1 MVALLSSV
9 LMLIVLLIQPCKAE
23 EYHFAAISNLYEQ
36 EVGEIILT
44 DVYRRAG
51 LEMKVTRMP
60 GQRAIR
66 EATSGRVDGEIMRI
80 WSYGIEHPEL
90 VRVPTSYYFL
100 ETMAFFKEGSGVEV
114 NSIDDLDQY
123 SVLKVRGVKHSN
135 SITKGLTNVYD
146 YDSTEEMLRALDE
159 GRNNVAI
166 THRADGNFAIKKHGL
181 KDIDSSEYPMFSF
194 PLYHYVFKEK
204 RHLVDKINRIFVDMK
219 ASGELDILIRNAEK
233 QVFEANGLVY
243 QPSE

>member
-1 MVALLSSV
+1 MIVRFLLLLALTQISYA
-9 LMLIVLLIQPCKAE
+9 QQ
-23 EYHFAAISNLYEQ
+23 YHFAAISNLYEQ

-114 NSIDDLDQY
+114 NSVEDLADY
-123 SVLKVRGVKHSN
+123 SVLKVRGVKHTN
-135 SITKGLTNVYD
+135 AITKGLTKVYN
-146 YDSTEEMLRALDE
+146 YDNTKAMLNALDKD
-159 GRNNVAI
+159 RTNVAV
-166 THRADGNFAIKKHGL
+166 THRGDGLFAIQKHGL
-181 KDIDSSEYPMFSF
+181 TNINSSEYPMFSF
-194 PLYHYVFKEK
+194 PLYHYVYKEK
-204 RHLVDKINRIFVDMK
+204 RHLVDKIDRIILAMK
-219 ASGELDILIRNAEK
+219 ASGELDVLIRNAEK

-243 QPSE
+243 QPPE

>member
-1 MVALLSSV
+1 MIVRFLLLLALTQVSYA
-9 LMLIVLLIQPCKAE
+9 QQ
-23 EYHFAAISNLYEQ
+23 YHFAAISNLYEQ

-114 NSIDDLDQY
+114 NSVEDLADY
-123 SVLKVRGVKHSN
+123 SVLKVRGVKHTN
-135 SITKGLTNVYD
+135 AITKGLTKVYN
-146 YDSTEEMLRALDE
+146 YDNTKAMLNALDKD
-159 GRNNVAI
+159 RTNVAV
-166 THRADGNFAIKKHGL
+166 THRGDGLFAIQKHGL
-181 KDIDSSEYPMFSF
+181 TNINSSEYPMFSF
-194 PLYHYVFKEK
+194 PLYHYVYKEK
-204 RHLVDKINRIFVDMK
+204 RHLVDKIDRIILAMK
-219 ASGELDILIRNAEK
+219 ASGELDVLIRNAEK

-243 QPSE
+243 QPPE

>member
-1 MVALLSSV
+1 MAALLSSV
-9 LMLIVLLIQPCKAE
+9 FMLVVLLILPCKAE

-60 GQRAIR
+60 GQRAIM

-100 ETMAFFKEGSGVEV
+100 ETLAFYKKGSDVEV
-114 NSIDDLDQY
+114 NSVDDLAKY
-123 SVLKVRGVKHSN
+123 SVLKVRGVKHTN
-135 SITKGLTNVYD
+135 TITKELTNVYN
-146 YDSTEEMLRALDE
+146 YDNTEAMLRALDK

-166 THRADGNFAIKKHGL
+166 THRADGDFAIKKHGL

-219 ASGELDILIRNAEK
+219 ASGELDILIRKAEK

-243 QPSE
+243 QPPE